1 MKKTIAV
8 VVLAIFL
15 GLGVAWGVF
24 KYFENAGLKEQ
35 VTELEA
41 TVEQQ
46 QQQLEVLTRDYNDLQ
61 SSYNILADQQYDQN
75 YLMQALR
82 AVIPFIEFLIP

>member
-15 GLGVAWGVF
+15 GLGIVWGFF
-24 KYFENAGLKEQ
+24 KYFENAQLKEQ
-35 VTELEA
+35 VAELEA

-46 QQQLEVLTRDYNDLQ
+46 QEQLDTLARDYNDVQ
-61 SSYNILADQQYDQN
+61 SSYNLLLSQQYDQN
-75 YLMQALR
+75 YLMQMLR
-82 AVIPFIEFLIP
+82 GLFPFIEFFIP